1 MSPSSQGGGRESVV
15 LVAVRA
21 EGELSKTALAWALTH
36 IVRPGDLVTLLA
48 VLPDLHDSPGKGG
61 RQHLHYFY
69 FFFFVSIIIS
79 FSVSFSLSKTL
90 NYHLCIM
97 SQCGEGCC
105 GDFPSWTPP
114 PTQGGERG
122 GVKSPRRAHKWRCRS
137 TGKVRYQPNARN
149 SLLICLWG

>member
-79 FSVSFSLSKTL
+79 FSLFF
-90 NYHLCIM
+90 I
-97 SQCGEGCC
+97 
-105 GDFPSWTPP
+105 
-114 PTQGGERG
+114 
-122 GVKSPRRAHKWRCRS
+122 
-137 TGKVRYQPNARN
+137 
-149 SLLICLWG
+149 I